1 MIKESDIAVLG
12 QFIINELGKELIK
25 QNHRATG
32 KLISSLDY
40 RIVKSIEGTDLIVE
54 MNDYGEWV
62 NKGRKK
68 GTKKVPIPALVE
80 WIRQKGIATNNKK
93 ILGIA
98 FAIREKIYQEGSPT
112 NNRTRKFGK
121 GVGFIDDTI
130 IRISAEIN
138 RRLQSIL
145 FRTIELQL
153 HWRKSQVK
161 NPGPQEPALGY
172 ALRPAPLMATT
183 MITARY

>member
-12 QFIINELGKELIK
+12 QFIIDELGKELIK

-40 RIVKSIEGTDLIVE
+40 RIVKSVEGTDLIVE

-62 NKGRKK
+62 NKGRRK
-68 GTKKVPIPALVE
+68 GAKPVPIPALVE

-98 FAIREKIYQEGSPT
+98 FAIQKTIQKEGIPT
-112 NNRTRKFGK
+112 NNSRAKGKRT
-121 GVGFIDDTI
+121 GFIDDTI

-153 HWRKSQVK
+153 D
-161 NPGPQEPALGY
+161 NL
-172 ALRPAPLMATT
+172 LR
-183 MITARY
+183 IK